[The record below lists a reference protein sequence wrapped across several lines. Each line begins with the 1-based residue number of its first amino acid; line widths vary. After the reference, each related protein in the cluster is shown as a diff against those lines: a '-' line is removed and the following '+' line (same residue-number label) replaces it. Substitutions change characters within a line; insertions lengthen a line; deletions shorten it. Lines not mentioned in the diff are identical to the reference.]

1 MIGLEKEKSCQ
12 VSQIAPARGEDTAV
26 RSIVDKKCWPAPVD
40 WHLMGQK
47 TVQPVEHLSSR
58 AELDVYIDLIYLPE
72 WCQVWPGEGEGEGGY
87 N

>member
-47 TVQPVEHLSSR
+47 TGPASGASLQQS
-58 AELDVYIDLIYLPE
+58 
-72 WCQVWPGEGEGEGGY
+72 
-87 N
+87 